1 MVMYSLNNGY
11 PVTAM
16 PYRVRRTN
24 GLTYTAEAVLEN
36 LDDPTHPYTEVA
48 DRPSYDA
55 DTQTVDWDGTD
66 WVVSDLPDPVEIESS
81 AVTTEIESTAAAV
94 VESSAVTTET
104 ENS

>member
-1 MVMYSLNNGY
+1 MYSLNGGY

-16 PYRVRRTN
+16 PQRVRRTN

-55 DTQTVDWDGTD
+55 ENETVDWNGTD
-66 WVVSDLPDPVEIESS
+66 WIVSDLPASAEPSS
-81 AVTTEIESTAAAV
+81 AP
-94 VESSAVTTET
+94 SSIDGSDGADEV
-104 ENS
+104 SGG

>member
-1 MVMYSLNNGY
+1 MYSLKGGY
-11 PVTAM
+11 PVTEM
-16 PYRVRRTN
+16 PQRVRRTN

-81 AVTTEIESTAAAV
+81 AATV

>member
-55 DTQTVDWDGTD
+55 DTQTVDWDGTG

-81 AVTTEIESTAAAV
+81 AAAV

>member
-1 MVMYSLNNGY
+1 MVMYSLNGGY

-55 DTQTVDWDGTD
+55 ETQTLEWNGTD
-66 WVVSDLPDPVEIESS
+66 WIVNDIPAP
-81 AVTTEIESTAAAV
+81 TV
-94 VESSAVTTET
+94 VESTEATTET
-104 ENS
+104 EDS